1 MNTAALG
8 GREKILNE
16 LFALGVHLQGNIDH
30 TLPTTTPMHE
40 ALRGPK
46 PWLAIQ
52 FLERHYLDDG
62 QASDLLESK
71 DANGCT
77 PLHLAAQAGETAI
90 ATAFIDMHGA
100 AVDPVDNIGR
110 TPLHLAARVNR
121 TEMIDMLLEH
131 GADAT
136 LVAPRLWLF
145 DKRQLSAEE
154 AKKREGL
161 LGSFTFIYKTLQ
173 SASERRYKGGDKG
186 AVHDDDGEGLY
197 VYVDDDEENVD
208 PGATSTKSAVPSSSA
223 ASPQPPSLGS
233 AAVPSSS
240 GATTQPRSVE
250 GAVAGPSAPRPVW
263 GLGTPARKPNS
274 ASVGGAAYKQAKV
287 AAREEAD
294 NARRREKRAR
304 KRAENNESALSSSEY
319 AIWLGDVNL
328 LLGESKRQKERNRR
342 EEEALLKKL

>member
-1 MNTAALG
+1 M
-8 GREKILNE
+8 
-16 LFALGVHLQGNIDH
+16 
-30 TLPTTTPMHE
+30 
-40 ALRGPK
+40 
-46 PWLAIQ
+46 
-52 FLERHYLDDG
+52 
-62 QASDLLESK
+62 
-71 DANGCT
+71 
-77 PLHLAAQAGETAI
+77 
-90 ATAFIDMHGA
+90 
-100 AVDPVDNIGR
+100 
-110 TPLHLAARVNR
+110 
-121 TEMIDMLLEH
+121 
-131 GADAT
+131 T

-145 DKRQLSAEE
+145 DKGQLSAEE

-173 SASERRYKGGDKG
+173 SASERKTQEGDKG

-197 VYVDDDEENVD
+197 VYVDDEENVD

-240 GATTQPRSVE
+240 GATNQSRSVE
-250 GAVAGPSAPRPVW
+250 SAVAGPSAPRPVW
-263 GLGTPARKPNS
+263 GLGTSARKPNS

>member
-173 SASERRYKGGDKG
+173 SASERRNKGGDKG

-197 VYVDDDEENVD
+197 VYVDDDDEENVD
-208 PGATSTKSAVPSSSA
+208 PGATSTKS
-223 ASPQPPSLGS
+223 
-233 AAVPSSS
+233 AVPSSS